1 MGDWG
6 LLLTPQ
12 PTLRVQTDVEC
23 IAGNGLKWQHTA
35 KLLLAPLLHPRAESW
50 VKNVGEGE
58 MEQDPER
65 RDFSEI
71 LSSRSR
77 FYRG

>member
-23 IAGNGLKWQHTA
+23 IAGSGLKWQHTT

-50 VKNVGEGE
+50 VKNVGGKGDGARPREAG
-58 MEQDPER
+58 
-65 RDFSEI
+65 F
-71 LSSRSR
+71 
-77 FYRG
+77 F